1 MKRTTK
7 TNIAKYIMIENITK
21 IIVQILVSIG
31 ANVIIKKYST
41 EKTIKIKTVIY
52 KTTIN
57 NAL

>member
-1 MKRTTK
+1 
-7 TNIAKYIMIENITK
+7 MIRLNQKQNQKTK

>member
-7 TNIAKYIMIENITK
+7 TNVAKYIIIENNTK
-21 IIVQILVSIG
+21 KIVQILVSIG
-31 ANVIIKKYST
+31 ANVIIITYST
-41 EKTIKIKTVIY
+41 EKTIKIKTAIY